1 MSGEAPGPDPLTED
15 AYRDLFREAELP
27 APVDTPESRAET
39 GRLFRTSRAQTDTE
53 AIVAIRPEQARK
65 FRSLTVAA
73 VEPDP
78 VSEPAPSAPETPR
91 VARASISVDEED
103 RPRRRAPGLRPGAVY
118 LIDIGLVVLVALIE
132 VFLTSQIGW
141 ITGIALV
148 VAAGYTAW
156 VVRLSD
162 WVVAA
167 IAPPIAFFVAAITAG
182 QIGLGGA
189 GGGLLNRI
197 AQVFF
202 ILGTNWFWIL
212 AAIALAFV
220 LTTLRRRKRP

>member
-15 AYRDLFREAELP
+15 AYRDLFREAAPP
-27 APVDTPESRAET
+27 APESTPESRAET

-53 AIVAIRPEQARK
+53 AIVAIRPEHTRK
-65 FRSLTVAA
+65 FRSLTVDEAA
-73 VEPDP
+73 PNLIDVQTHN
-78 VSEPAPSAPETPR
+78 APQAPGAAGPTTSA
-91 VARASISVDEED
+91 EEKE

-132 VFLTSQIGW
+132 VLLTSSVGW

-162 WVVAA
+162 WVVAV
-167 IAPPIAFFVAAITAG
+167 IALPIAFFVAAITAG
-182 QIGLGGA
+182 QIGLSATGGS
-189 GGGLLNRI
+189 LLNRI
-197 AQVFF
+197 AQVFL

-220 LTTLRRRKRP
+220 LTTVRRRKRP

>member
-27 APVDTPESRAET
+27 EPVDTPESRAET
-39 GRLFRTSRAQTDTE
+39 GRLFRSSRAQTDTE
-53 AIVAIRPEQARK
+53 AIVAIRPEQAR
-65 FRSLTVAA
+65 RLRTLVADENTPDVV
-73 VEPDP
+73 VESPP
-78 VSEPAPSAPETPR
+78 PAQPSARTGPR
-91 VARASISVDEED
+91 RTKHDEGAR
-103 RPRRRAPGLRPGAVY
+103 PTRRAPGLRPGAVY

-132 VFLTSQIGW
+132 VFLTDQIGW

-182 QIGLGGA
+182 QIGLSGTSGA
-189 GGGLLNRI
+189 LLNRI
-197 AQVFF
+197 AEVFD
-202 ILGTNWFWIL
+202 ILGTNWLWIL

-220 LTTLRRRKRP
+220 LATVRRRKRP